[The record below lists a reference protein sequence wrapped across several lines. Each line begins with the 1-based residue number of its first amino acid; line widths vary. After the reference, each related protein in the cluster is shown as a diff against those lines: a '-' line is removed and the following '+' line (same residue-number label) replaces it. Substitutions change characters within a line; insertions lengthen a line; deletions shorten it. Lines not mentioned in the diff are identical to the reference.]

1 MLASNRIS
9 ASSRHAG
16 IHFALQSRVFIPL
29 MGMGFAFLQEKQKNR
44 KKSFRKSTLAKRPRG
59 MDNRA
64 SEAPIKIWLG
74 GDSSV
79 PQDISFQQ
87 VLDQLRQ
94 QDDATASEVY
104 QRFAQR
110 LIALAPTRLDGR
122 LSQRVDAEDVV
133 QSVFK
138 SVFLR
143 LAEGQYVLGD
153 WEGLWAL
160 LTAVAVHKCRK
171 WVDYYQA
178 QGRDLNR
185 EVAVGSDSSWQVIDR
200 EPSPSEAATLKETL
214 EQVLKGLDPREQEIV
229 NLSLQGYQVAEVS
242 GQLGCTESKVYRVL
256 ALVRK
261 RLERMR
267 EVDS

>member
-1 MLASNRIS
+1 ML
-9 ASSRHAG
+9 
-16 IHFALQSRVFIPL
+16 
-29 MGMGFAFLQEKQKNR
+29 
-44 KKSFRKSTLAKRPRG
+44 
-59 MDNRA
+59 
-64 SEAPIKIWLG
+64 
-74 GDSSV
+74 
-79 PQDISFQQ
+79 QDVSFQQ

-94 QDDATASEVY
+94 QDDAAASKVY

-110 LIALAPTRLDGR
+110 LIALARTRLDDR
-122 LSQRVDAEDVV
+122 LLQRVDAEDVV

-143 LAEGQYVLGD
+143 LADGQFVLGD

-185 EVAVGSDSSWQVIDR
+185 EVAVGPDSSWQVIDR
-200 EPSPSEAATLKETL
+200 EPSPSEALTLKETL
-214 EQVLKGLDPREQEIV
+214 EQVLKGLKPSEQEMV
-229 NLSLQGYQVAEVS
+229 TLSLQGYQVAEVS